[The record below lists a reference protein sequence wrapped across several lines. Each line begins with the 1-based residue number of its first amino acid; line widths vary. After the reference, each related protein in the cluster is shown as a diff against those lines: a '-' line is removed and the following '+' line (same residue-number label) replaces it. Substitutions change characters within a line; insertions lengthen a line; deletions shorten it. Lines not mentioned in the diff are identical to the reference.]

1 MPETDAIR
9 NKTSPSAAIV
19 PVVAVI
25 VFRSSVGMGRMVLAF
40 DVENHRFAN
49 RRGGP
54 GLLFERADPDLWV
67 AGMNKLNDGTEQGH
81 RVYRVPATGK

>member
-25 VFRSSVGMGRMVLAF
+25 VFRSSVGMGR
-40 DVENHRFAN
+40 
-49 RRGGP
+49 
-54 GLLFERADPDLWV
+54 
-67 AGMNKLNDGTEQGH
+67 
-81 RVYRVPATGK
+81 